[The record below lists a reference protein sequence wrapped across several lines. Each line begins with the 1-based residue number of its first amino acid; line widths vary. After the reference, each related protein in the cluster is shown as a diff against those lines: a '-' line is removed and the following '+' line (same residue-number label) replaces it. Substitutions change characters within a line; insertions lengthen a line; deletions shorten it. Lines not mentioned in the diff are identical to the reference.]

1 MTERAASIQAFMPTA
16 DQVLAELSSATSMDD
31 FFGKGGIFARL
42 FARTME
48 AMLEAEMTAHLGY
61 EKYEAK
67 GRNSGNSRNGHS
79 QKTVRTSGGGETV
92 LAVPR
97 DRQGDFEPKIVRK
110 YETSSNELE
119 DKIVTMYAKGM
130 TTRDITTAVQ
140 DMYGMDVS
148 AQTVTTSTDKVLP
161 LVEAWQSRPLD
172 AVYPLIYLDALYFN
186 LKKEHRVESRAVY
199 TVLGVGLDGR

>member
-1 MTERAASIQAFMPTA
+1 MSNEQTTDRAASILAFMPTA
-16 DQVLAELSSATSMDD
+16 EQVLAELSNATSMDD

-97 DRQGDFEPKIVRK
+97 DRQGDFDPRIVRK

-130 TTRDITTAVQ
+130 TTRDITAAVQ
-140 DMYGMDVS
+140 DMYGMDIS
-148 AQTVTTSTDKVLP
+148 AQTVTTITDKVLP
-161 LVEAWQSRPLD
+161 LVEAWQSRPLETCGGHLT
-172 AVYPLIYLDALYFN
+172 YLPLISPA
-186 LKKEHRVESRAVY
+186 ESA
-199 TVLGVGLDGR
+199 